1 MCGFLDIVFDK
12 GFQDKKMAKM
22 TGFVGVEVIFCVL
35 SGSVKW
41 SDCRLEFWMEYGW
54 KFEVGLLEIY

>member
-22 TGFVGVEVIFCVL
+22 TGFVGVKVIFCVL

-41 SDCRLEFWMEYGW
+41 SDCRLEFWME
-54 KFEVGLLEIY
+54 I

>member
-1 MCGFLDIVFDK
+1 MCSFLDIVFDK

-41 SDCRLEFWMEYGW
+41 SDCRLEFGW
-54 KFEVGLLEIY
+54 SVDGNLKLGC

>member
-12 GFQDKKMAKM
+12 GFQDRKMAKM

-41 SDCRLEFWMEYGW
+41 SDCRLEFWMSVDGNL
-54 KFEVGLLEIY
+54 KLGC